1 MMCLGE
7 QLYADADAV
16 VVGQVLPRNDG
27 SAADSEKKTR
37 VNCELQEQAVSN
49 LTRPT

>member
-1 MMCLGE
+1 MMCLGK

-16 VVGQVLPRNDG
+16 AVGQVLSRNNG
-27 SAADSEKKTR
+27 SAADAEKKTR

-49 LTRPT
+49 LTRLT